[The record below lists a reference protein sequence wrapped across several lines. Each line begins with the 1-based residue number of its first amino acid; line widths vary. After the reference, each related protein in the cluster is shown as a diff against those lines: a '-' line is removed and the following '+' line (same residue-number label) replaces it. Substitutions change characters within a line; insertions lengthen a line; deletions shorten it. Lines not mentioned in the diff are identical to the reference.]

1 MVKIG
6 DKIKTEHGKT
16 GTVVDIHDTDDGR
29 YVILYKKRKNLRALV
44 EGDEEFKV
52 IRGTKN
58 YIKDNKL

>member
-52 IRGTKN
+52 V
-58 YIKDNKL
+58 